1 MNEAQSQKKETSF
14 SDTARER
21 EKNRIKQQLGK
32 NKEESRGV
40 STTEAL
46 IQKYKISA
54 TSDSKKIHEALAE
67 EATQLLL
74 SQYMN
79 KENEEE
85 RIIKKGNKYF
95 YLGHEFTANEIQELI
110 VENHGTEIRQMA
122 KDYFKI
128 IKLELK
134 KQKNNQIKNQAIFEE
149 QTIRNEIAQLQ
160 TEYEKQEKLLEEQDE
175 KLVNALYKQNKVIS
189 DARKENAQLEFN
201 SQVLKFQEDTK
212 SGKDKALIQ
221 GYEGQQIL
229 LGQQKQQVEQAKQ
242 AEDRHVDD
250 LKFRYEEALRQQKA
264 HESGLQQEREEQEKN
279 RDLQLEI
286 QDRNDQNVQAQ
297 IDASNANNAAL
308 INANLQIG
316 QAQIDANARNT
327 QAQIDA
333 NARNTQAA
341 IDSQVRGTNAI
352 VNGLNQ
358 IGANIGQISN
368 DFKGLQDQFK
378 DLNKGLDTLGKKI
391 NTPPAPPPIPP
402 SCISG
407 NPCDS
412 PWHIHRTNATSK
424 RRPGDGPVTIWYCQW
439 DAHWCASNG
448 EHDGNGPGAS
458 SVRSVYNYFNL

>member
-21 EKNRIKQQLGK
+21 EKNRIKEQLGK

-40 STTEAL
+40 STTQAL
-46 IQKYKISA
+46 MQKYRISA
-54 TSDSKKIHEALAE
+54 TSDSKTIHEALAE

-79 KENEEE
+79 KENEQE

-95 YLGHEFTANEIQELI
+95 YLGNEFTASEMQELLVI
-110 VENHGTEIRQMA
+110 NHGTEIKQMA

-134 KQKNNQIKNQAIFEE
+134 KQKNTQIKNQAIFEE
-149 QTIRNEIAQLQ
+149 QTIRSEIAQLQ

-175 KLVNALYKQNKVIS
+175 KLVNALYKQNKVIG
-189 DARKENAQLEFN
+189 DARKEKAQLEFN

-229 LGQQKQQVEQAKQ
+229 LDQQKQQVEQAKQ

-264 HESGLQQEREEQEKN
+264 HESRLQQEREEQEKN
-279 RDLQLEI
+279 RRIQLEI
-286 QDRNDQNVQAQ
+286 QDRNDQNVRDQ

-316 QAQIDANARNT
+316 QAQIDANA
-327 QAQIDA
+327 Q
-333 NARNTQAA
+333 NTQAA
-341 IDSQVRGTNAI
+341 IDAQVRGTNAI

-368 DFKGLQDQFK
+368 DFKGLQNQFN
-378 DLNKGLDTLGKKI
+378 DLNKGLDALGKKM

-407 NPCDS
+407 NPCGT
-412 PWHIHRTNATSK
+412 PWHIHRTNATSI
-424 RRPGDGPVTIWYCQW
+424 RRPGDGPVTIWYCNF

-448 EHDGNGPGAS
+448 EHDGNGAGAS
-458 SVRSVYNYFNL
+458 SVRRIYDYFNL